1 MKKTFI
7 ICLLIL
13 IITLTVVLLVK
24 TQSSKSNSTGNNST
38 GNNSTES
45 LAGNSTEQTNVVDG
59 EGYYWDNSQEV
70 MEIIDVKQSNDIPSE
85 SEVIKVLEERGFA
98 DCTATY
104 QFDLNGEYYEETE
117 LTGNSSEKHPM
128 YLAYYMNERGEWWT
142 IHIINGKVFAYPA
155 SYNLDSDLQ
164 VEVIVSETSKIT
176 SYDCETNKFYVTIPK
191 EQVVKVITVDRIDAA
206 TLDELTIEEISNY
219 EN

>member
-1 MKKTFI
+1 MNKSII
-7 ICLLIL
+7 ICLFVL
-13 IITLTVVLLVK
+13 IISLTAVFLVK
-24 TQSSKSNSTGNNST
+24 TQSSKNNST
-38 GNNSTES
+38 GNDNTEPP
-45 LAGNSTEQTNVVDG
+45 AGNSTEQSSVIDG
-59 EGYYWDNSQEV
+59 EGYYWDNSQEMIEV
-70 MEIIDVKQSNDIPSE
+70 IDVKQSNNIPSE
-85 SEVIKVLEERGFA
+85 SEVKKILEERGFA